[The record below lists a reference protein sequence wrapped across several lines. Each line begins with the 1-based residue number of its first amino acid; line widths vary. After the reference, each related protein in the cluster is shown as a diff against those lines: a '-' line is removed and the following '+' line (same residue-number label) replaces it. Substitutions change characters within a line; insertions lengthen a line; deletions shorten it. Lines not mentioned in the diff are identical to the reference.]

1 MIFRKMMAFSRIQRI
16 DSQRYEIL
24 TSICQKSLLRL
35 PRGFYGRYKGIP
47 SKSTVKTEETGD
59 KFNGKATK

>member
-1 MIFRKMMAFSRIQRI
+1 MIFRKMIAFSRIQRI

-35 PRGFYGRYKGIP
+35 PRGFFGRYLGLTP
-47 SKSTVKTEETGD
+47 KSRERTG
-59 KFNGKATK
+59 KIKE